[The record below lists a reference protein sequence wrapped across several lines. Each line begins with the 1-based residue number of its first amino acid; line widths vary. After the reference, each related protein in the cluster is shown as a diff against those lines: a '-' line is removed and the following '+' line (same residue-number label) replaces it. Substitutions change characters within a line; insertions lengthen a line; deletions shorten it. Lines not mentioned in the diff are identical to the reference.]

1 MYGEAGGLR
10 RGFDPWVGKI
20 PWRRACNPLQYSCL
34 ENPMDRGAWRAT
46 VHGVTERRTC
56 LKQLTT
62 QGLLAIHPKVVA
74 DNKNSE
80 G

>member
-1 MYGEAGGLR
+1 
-10 RGFDPWVGKI
+10 
-20 PWRRACNPLQYSCL
+20 
-34 ENPMDRGAWRAT
+34 MDRGAWQAT